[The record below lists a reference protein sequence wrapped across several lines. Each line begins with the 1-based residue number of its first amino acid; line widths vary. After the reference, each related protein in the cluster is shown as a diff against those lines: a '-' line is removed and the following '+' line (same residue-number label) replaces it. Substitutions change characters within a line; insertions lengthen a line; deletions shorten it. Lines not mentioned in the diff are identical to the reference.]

1 MKKKFILLGA
11 LLTCFLVTAC
21 SISKTKSPKVQPVE
35 SITVFDADG
44 NKLFKRTEK
53 EILDRFSDYASD
65 TEVDGSDL
73 LEKMPADAVVAYRYV
88 YKTDPGRELVMRSY
102 VNKDI
107 LFVEGLPIVGDVRIK
122 LEKESADWF
131 RNSQNW

>member
-1 MKKKFILLGA
+1 M
-11 LLTCFLVTAC
+11 
-21 SISKTKSPKVQPVE
+21 QPVE

-131 RNSQNW
+131 RNPQNW